1 MSWRGGTD
9 SVMTPESAN
18 LTALSGVV
26 HFGVPASPG
35 PDKDIGHVLVH
46 TVTYAAC
53 ATCVK
58 RTHQTLA

>member
-1 MSWRGGTD
+1 
-9 SVMTPESAN
+9 MTPESAN

-35 PDKDIGHVLVH
+35 PDKDIGHMLVH

-53 ATCVK
+53 ATCAK